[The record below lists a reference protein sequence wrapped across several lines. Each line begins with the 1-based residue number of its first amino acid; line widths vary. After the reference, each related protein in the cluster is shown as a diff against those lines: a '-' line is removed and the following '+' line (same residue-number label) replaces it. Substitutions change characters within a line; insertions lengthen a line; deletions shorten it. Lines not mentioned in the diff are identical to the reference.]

1 MSGRIIHGGR
11 TGKGH
16 RRRGAVIAS
25 WSCFPRIYGPEVRVC
40 FLVKQL
46 KPAKV
51 GQHAYFE
58 SGTPNSR
65 ADGTQ
70 VIVGE
75 GGSAGRLGT
84 QPRFFHS
91 CVFAICAALG
101 ESVCALHWGNR
112 CAPFPLCVDC
122 FRASRLGRL
131 QRRWLSPYTAAS
143 RAGTSVKGAYRFAIP
158 FAVLTQ
164 TGPGKFSLDR
174 FIQRSQAAS
183 DFPVVKG

>member
-101 ESVCALHWGNR
+101 ESVCALSVMCRLFSRVTAGAVTATMAVAIY
-112 CAPFPLCVDC
+112 CSFP
-122 FRASRLGRL
+122 SRYVREGCLPVRNSVCSIDPDRSG
-131 QRRWLSPYTAAS
+131 QIFFGPVHPEI
-143 RAGTSVKGAYRFAIP
+143 AGS
-158 FAVLTQ
+158 
-164 TGPGKFSLDR
+164 
-174 FIQRSQAAS
+174 
-183 DFPVVKG
+183 